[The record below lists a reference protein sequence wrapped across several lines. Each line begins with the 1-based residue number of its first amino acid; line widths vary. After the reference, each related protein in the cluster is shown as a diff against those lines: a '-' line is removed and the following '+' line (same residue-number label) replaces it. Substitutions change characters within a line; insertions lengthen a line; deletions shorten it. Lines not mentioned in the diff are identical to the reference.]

1 MHFLRGP
8 QAFFFLVNAW
18 IYSTLLYSFFSVLVA
33 VVRIFFPNSPVFCC
47 CCCCCRRFGCRVISM
62 IQKNTDSDII
72 FFFSTFFF
80 CPQNFFFSSS
90 ETFEPC
96 PRGAVF
102 FFSFLF
108 CFFLTL
114 DIRKLGEGIRRS
126 NRILSAFTEFFFTEF
141 HWHTVRKTGTRIK
154 TQ

>member
-8 QAFFFLVNAW
+8 QAFCFLVNAW

-80 CPQNFFFSSS
+80 APKNFFSRLLRRSSPAP
-90 ETFEPC
+90 EARCFFFLFILFFFNPRYPKTRRRHPKIEPYFIGFY
-96 PRGAVF
+96 RVF
-102 FFSFLF
+102 FYRVSLEY
-108 CFFLTL
+108 
-114 DIRKLGEGIRRS
+114 R
-126 NRILSAFTEFFFTEF
+126 
-141 HWHTVRKTGTRIK
+141 
-154 TQ
+154 